1 MFSCMACTK
10 AKGDGGVKIVDLY
23 NTSVEDMQ
31 ARRWNP
37 YLGISV
43 RNKYFTQ
50 EAILEFTKWGVA
62 HAHTRFALLIVD
74 ILQRINNEVFEK
86 GNTAKAIEKA
96 FRQSDLIREYCQQ
109 AVAQLPEEQRDKVV
123 IVECA
128 DIVDDAYAQNRALVF
143 DCFESCPEFRAYIPH
158 SVSKNLGGIVD
169 RLKDG
174 DLETLCQYVL
184 YEIPE
189 FIRGFMH
196 QGVHYNLCTYPGS
209 ITYLTRDLV
218 KQDFFRPVY
227 SRLLSYGP
235 VAHAEMYVEA

>member
-62 HAHTRFALLIVD
+62 HAHTKFALLVVD

-109 AVAQLPEEQRDKVV
+109 AVAQLPEEQRAKVV
-123 IVECA
+123 IVEWA

-143 DCFESCPEFRAYIPH
+143 DCFESCPEFREYITH